1 MKEITRNKN
10 TFSLQYIGVG
20 RNFDGKSQ
28 VHRKRKC
35 DNGQVP
41 TTHFEV
47 NKKMWTRNLCLK
59 KFYTRL
65 HFYADFFLKL
75 SEIF

>member
-10 TFSLQYIGVG
+10 TFSLQYIGVE

-47 NKKMWTRNLCLK
+47 SKKM
-59 KFYTRL
+59 
-65 HFYADFFLKL
+65 
-75 SEIF
+75 